1 MSKKDVMR
9 FELLMDAGNGAQ
21 KAGDIIMQYY
31 NNEIIVA
38 TKSDGSPVTAADQ
51 AAEDYIIPAL
61 KSVVPGIPIVAEE
74 SVSAGNIPDISNR
87 FY

>member
-1 MSKKDVMR
+1 MSSLIKTKEDIA
-9 FELLMDAGNGAQ
+9 EIAQ

-74 SVSAGNIPDISNR
+74 SVSAGNILSLIHI
-87 FY
+87 